1 MFSMR
6 MRIDSTERIERKC
19 GRGVAVAFAASALLA
34 GALLPFGAFAEFKVD
49 RSAMSD
55 AYWKIWDDFCP
66 RAEKVAL
73 EAASGIRPPG
83 HLWRLPMGAPEPDR
97 DGYSAATAFRR
108 EMILF
113 IR

>member
-6 MRIDSTERIERKC
+6 NMTDLIEITERKG
-19 GRGVAVAFAASALLA
+19 GRGVAVALTASVLIA
-34 GALLPFGAFAEFKVD
+34 GALLPSGAFAEFKVD